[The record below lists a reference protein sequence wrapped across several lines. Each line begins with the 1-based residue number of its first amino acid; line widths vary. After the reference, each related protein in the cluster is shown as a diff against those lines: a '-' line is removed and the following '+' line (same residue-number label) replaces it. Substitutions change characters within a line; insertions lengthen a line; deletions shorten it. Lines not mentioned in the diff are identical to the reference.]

1 MEEFLFQNGRKC
13 PQMEGRILLVDD
25 DEDDQS
31 IFLTIVEKVR
41 PTLQCTTAWNG
52 VDALNILST
61 SAPLPEMIFLDLN
74 MPLMNGHQFLTE
86 IGKNSEF
93 RDIPIVVLST
103 SAHLPNREK
112 ALLDLGAWHF
122 FTKPNSLAAWEEQ
135 LRPVLTGRPGIL
147 NSEIESRKWMM

>member
-13 PQMEGRILLVDD
+13 PQIEGHILLVDD

-41 PTLQCTTAWNG
+41 PTLHCATAWNG
-52 VDALNILST
+52 VDALNVLNISD
-61 SAPLPEMIFLDLN
+61 PLPEIIFLDLN

-86 IGKNSEF
+86 ISKNLKF

-112 ALLDLGAWHF
+112 ALLDLGAWHL
-122 FTKPNSLAAWEEQ
+122 PNRTVW
-135 LRPVLTGRPGIL
+135 L
-147 NSEIESRKWMM
+147 NGNNNSARYSPADPRF